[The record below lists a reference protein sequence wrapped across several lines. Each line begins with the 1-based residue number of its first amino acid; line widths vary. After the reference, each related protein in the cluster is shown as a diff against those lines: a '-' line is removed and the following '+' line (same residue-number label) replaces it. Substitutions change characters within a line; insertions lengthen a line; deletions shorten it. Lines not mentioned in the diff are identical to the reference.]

1 MADPKGGLCEAA
13 AMPAGARR
21 NLAESYDAG
30 LALLTFHLLQ
40 VWQVGCALGTLP
52 S

>member
-1 MADPKGGLCEAA
+1 MADPKGGLREAV

-21 NLAESYDAG
+21 NLAESYDAVRG
-30 LALLTFHLLQ
+30 RLTFHLLQ
-40 VWQVGCALGTLP
+40 VWQVGCGLGTLP